1 MKKEKKKNN
10 YVLKYNGG
18 IKMNKILIAGPASQ
32 ILGVKIAQELGIEAL
47 NTEIKLFP
55 DGENYLRINIEDET
69 LIADK
74 KVIIVQSTGPNSSGN
89 QNSRLIELFMMIDS
103 VKRMGAAK
111 IVVVVPYLAYA
122 RQDKV
127 FRPGE
132 SQFSNVIFNIIN
144 SLGIDELYVVDI
156 HAPEVLE
163 FCSCKAINI
172 DSMKL
177 LADYITTK
185 GAKDIVVVSPD
196 KGAIERSKAFAKHFG
211 ENIPVDFF
219 EKERDVK
226 TGKIKMTG
234 ALSLKGK
241 DIVIA
246 DDIIATGGT
255 MATAIKLAKKNG
267 AHTIYVV
274 ATHALLLD
282 QAKFKILKAGA
293 DEIIGTDSI
302 DNEASKASLAKIIA
316 DYLK

>member
-1 MKKEKKKNN
+1 M
-10 YVLKYNGG
+10 LK
-18 IKMNKILIAGPASQ
+18 KILIAGPASQ
-32 ILGVKIAQELGIEAL
+32 ILGVRIAQELGIEAI
-47 NTEIKLFP
+47 NTEVKIFP

-74 KVIIVQSTGPNSSGN
+74 EIIIVHSTGPSSSED
-89 QNSRLIELFMMIDS
+89 QNSRLMELFMMIDA

-111 IVVVVPYLAYA
+111 IIVVAPYLAYA

-132 SQFSNVIFNIIN
+132 SQFAYVIFNIIN

-156 HAPEVLE
+156 HAPEVLD

-177 LADYITTK
+177 LADHIISK
-185 GAKDIVVVSPD
+185 GARDVVVVSPD
-196 KGAIERSKAFAKHFG
+196 KGAIERSKAFANHFG
-211 ENIPVDFF
+211 ENVPVDVF

-226 TGKIKMTG
+226 TGDIKMSG
-234 ALSLKGK
+234 NLSLTGK
-241 DIVIA
+241 DVVIA

-255 MATAIKLAKKNG
+255 MASAIELARKSG
-267 AHTIYVV
+267 ANKIYAI
-274 ATHALLLD
+274 ATHALLLG
-282 QAKFKILKAGA
+282 QAKYRILKAGA
-293 DEIIGTDSI
+293 DEIIGTDAI
-302 DNEASKASLAKIIA
+302 DNEVSKVSLAKIIA